1 MVAKINVG
9 SSLYGVLAYN
19 QKKID
24 EMEGRV
30 LFTNRMFES
39 EDGNFNIHRC
49 LECFEMQLPQD
60 IRTEKPIIH
69 ISLNPHPDDK
79 LNDVQL
85 SEIAQEYMDKLG
97 YGAQPYIVYKHEDIN
112 RHHIHIVSL
121 RVDEHGK
128 KLNDKFEFRRSK
140 DITRE
145 IEEKYSLRPAEKTKD
160 RELTQFQKVDYE
172 SGDIKKQI
180 SNTVKGVMSSYRFQS
195 FGEFKTL
202 LSLYNIHAEEV
213 KGEIRGRPYHGIVY
227 SATDDDG
234 EKQGNPIKSSL
245 IGKSVGITTLNH
257 KIKQTSEIWKEGTL
271 RPEIKNIVHELL
283 NSSTS
288 LSQFKNN
295 LEEKGIDVVVRQNNE
310 GRIYGVT
317 FIDHNNRIALNGSR
331 LGKEFSANAINNLF
345 QGVSETGLKTT
356 TLKEINKKT
365 EYESPVYTDKSIS
378 EHQDKSTNKE
388 SLIGDILKMIFGK
401 SGYHDDDNFNS
412 TKRSRKKK
420 RRYGR
425 QI

>member
-24 EMEGRV
+24 EMQGRV

-85 SEIAQEYMDKLG
+85 SEIAQQYMDKLG

-121 RVDEHGK
+121 RVDENGR
-128 KLNDKFEFRRSK
+128 KLNDKFEHRRSK

-145 IEEKYSLRPAEKTKD
+145 IENKYGLRPAEKTKD
-160 RELTQFQKVDYE
+160 KELIQFQKVDYE

-213 KGEIRGRPYHGIVY
+213 KGEVTGRPYHGIVY
-227 SATDDDG
+227 SATDDG
-234 EKQGNPIKSSL
+234 GN
-245 IGKSVGITTLNH
+245 
-257 KIKQTSEIWKEGTL
+257 
-271 RPEIKNIVHELL
+271 
-283 NSSTS
+283 
-288 LSQFKNN
+288 
-295 LEEKGIDVVVRQNNE
+295 
-310 GRIYGVT
+310 
-317 FIDHNNRIALNGSR
+317 
-331 LGKEFSANAINNLF
+331 IN
-345 QGVSETGLKTT
+345 
-356 TLKEINKKT
+356 
-365 EYESPVYTDKSIS
+365 
-378 EHQDKSTNKE
+378 
-388 SLIGDILKMIFGK
+388 
-401 SGYHDDDNFNS
+401 
-412 TKRSRKKK
+412 
-420 RRYGR
+420 
-425 QI
+425 